1 MMRDRATIVVV
12 ESSKYYLFRVCVCC
26 LRDPACNSNAPYCH
40 LQPVRLYSIFP
51 HYLINSTIKKLL
63 NIKYV
68 FLLSVQLLSETF
80 LILRRSE
87 RDMIKNMH
95 CPSCKVPVI
104 LVRTLNFLDRFSK
117 NAQISNLMKIRPL
130 GAESFHTDRRTG
142 MTDITKLIV
151 VFLNFA
157 NAPITG
163 KWDLE

>member
-1 MMRDRATIVVV
+1 MQFKCAVL
-12 ESSKYYLFRVCVCC
+12 SSA
-26 LRDPACNSNAPYCH
+26 ACSA
-40 LQPVRLYSIFP
+40 LQYF
-51 HYLINSTIKKLL
+51 STLSHKQHEKKLL

-130 GAESFHTDRRTG
+130 GAESFQTDRHDRHYEAHSR
-142 MTDITKLIV
+142 
-151 VFLNFA
+151 FS
-157 NAPITG
+157 
-163 KWDLE
+163 